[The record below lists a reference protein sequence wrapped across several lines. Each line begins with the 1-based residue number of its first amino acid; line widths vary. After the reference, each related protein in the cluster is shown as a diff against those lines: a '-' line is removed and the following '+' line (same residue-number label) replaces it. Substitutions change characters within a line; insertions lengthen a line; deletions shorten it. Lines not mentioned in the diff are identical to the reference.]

1 VEGRNGLLGSGVPA
15 RVSPGHAPAPQGCRN
30 LRAQMGRRVAG
41 GWSYIDAQIER
52 QVAEGL
58 RLETVPECGT
68 L

>member
-1 VEGRNGLLGSGVPA
+1 
-15 RVSPGHAPAPQGCRN
+15 
-30 LRAQMGRRVAG
+30 MGRRVAG